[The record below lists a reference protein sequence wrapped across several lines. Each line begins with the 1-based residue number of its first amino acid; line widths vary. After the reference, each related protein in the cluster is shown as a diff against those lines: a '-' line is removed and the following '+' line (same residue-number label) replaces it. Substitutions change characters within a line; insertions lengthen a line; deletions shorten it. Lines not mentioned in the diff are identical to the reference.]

1 MITYEIGVSEMLKE
15 IFFINNDEGLIL
27 SDDFETENLEFL
39 KVKDSAYKKMIE
51 YLKNSNSFSL
61 DIFLAIN
68 TTLAYGHHPRE
79 LDLEIEKYITKYID
93 SFIEEIDSIKDLNKY
108 LNKESVQNY
117 ESVLV
122 NKISYDLIKNIITLS
137 LYHSRL
143 YKAEHIY
150 GVQNLLLN
158 LSKNSH
164 EKFSKWF
171 LTTNRNDLKVIY
183 IDAALNFM
191 GSIDSL
197 SESNINS
204 EIPFVR
210 SFSKIIFYNLDRNLQ
225 LPNIQ
230 KYFYDLEINEE
241 NIYFVFYYFSNKIF
255 DLKNQTSVNEL
266 NDEIK
271 KASKYLNYL
280 NQNIL
285 KEFLRYINISVVY
298 GIIDEIKDNDL
309 RIKLFKVLFTDLE
322 TRIELEKF
330 VSNFTIE
337 KANILGNILL
347 ILDEKNL
354 NEFLKRFDE
363 LVEKMREPYYVYRF
377 HNQWDKQISTLTH
390 YLIAIFIYFREKND
404 NKYMQFK
411 NQFLEIKKSFAHT
424 NDDYI
429 NDILKQII

>member
-1 MITYEIGVSEMLKE
+1 MITDEIGVIEMLKE
-15 IFFINNDEGLIL
+15 IFCINNDEDLIL
-27 SDDFETENLEFL
+27 SDDFETEILEFL
-39 KVKDSAYKKMIE
+39 KVEDSAYEKMIE

-79 LDLEIEKYITKYID
+79 LDIEIEKYITKYID

-143 YKAEHIY
+143 YKDEHIY

-158 LSKNSH
+158 LSKYSH
-164 EKFSKWF
+164 EKFSEWF
-171 LTTNRNDLKVIY
+171 LVTNRNDLKVMY
-183 IDAALNFM
+183 TEATLSFM
-191 GSIDSL
+191 NSIDSL
-197 SESNINS
+197 SESSINS

-230 KYFYDLEINEE
+230 KYFYDLDSNEE
-241 NIYFVFYYFSNKIF
+241 NIYFVLYYFSNRTIDF
-255 DLKNQTSVNEL
+255 KNQNNINEL
-266 NDEIK
+266 NEEIK
-271 KASKYLNYL
+271 KASKYLSYL

-285 KEFLRYINISVVY
+285 KEFLKYMNVSVVY

-309 RIKLFKVLFTDLE
+309 RIELLNILFEDLK
-322 TRIELEKF
+322 TKIEFEQF
-330 VSNFTIE
+330 ISNFTIE
-337 KANILGNILL
+337 KANILGNVLL
-347 ILDEKNL
+347 VSDDSNFNNIVEK
-354 NEFLKRFDE
+354 FDE
-363 LVEKMREPYYVYRF
+363 LTIKLKEPYYVYKF
-377 HNQWDKQISTLTH
+377 HNQWDKQISILIH
-390 YLIAIFIYFREKND
+390 YLIAVFIYFKEKND
-404 NKYMQFK
+404 KKYLQYK
-411 NQFLEIKKSFAHT
+411 DKFLEVKKDFIHT
-424 NDDYI
+424 NDEYI